1 MSLWI
6 RQLHRWLSMAFTV
19 GVIVNFFAWRQPEP
33 PAGWITAMAL
43 LPLALLLLSGLYL
56 FALPYIRRPARVET
70 SAS

>member
-1 MSLWI
+1 
-6 RQLHRWLSMAFTV
+6 MAFTL
-19 GVIVNFFAWRQPEP
+19 GVIVNFFAWRQPAP

-56 FALPYIRRPARVET
+56 FALPYLRRGQRQES